1 MAMVAS
7 PSGEQGYIRTVLS
20 RDNFMDLESSS
31 LALPSEETLKVGRQD
46 LEKSMRIQHQVQMT
60 MAKRTT
66 KKSLANGSVYKSVSI
81 SDQIP
86 YTTLSQREI
95 TRTPSK
101 SIDTMKDYQTSHY
114 ENGWSGGY
122 SQYGQRRQENGWAGS
137 YSTYGQWGTERD
149 INQRKPLSRKEVSPE
164 RIVGMGTYE
173 QRKNTSASLRYPE
186 HRQYNASTVR
196 YSRSEFGTAAR
207 ARQSTTKK
215 SNMSDQDSVF
225 MTSGPNSPAKAIYEQ
240 RNSRSLNNLLD
251 KENYQAS
258 YMAGSSQVKAVIPP
272 QQMYSRPEVQRTSYQ
287 KTVYRTGKGDYSG
300 ASGINMSGKRTTMT
314 AGRVAAGS
322 GIMQSRVDGVHM
334 DGAVGSSAPVQV
346 TSEVDMTLERAVGL
360 LQSESSSSYWL
371 VAAANFIQH
380 ECFQKIEARKRVYSL
395 GGIPRLIRLLS
406 NDDEEVQRAAC
417 AALRNLV
424 FEDNDNKLEVCEQR
438 GMPILLSLM
447 RDTQDLEIKRQITG
461 LLWNLSSN
469 DQLKIMLIRDAL
481 SNLNKSIIIPC
492 SGWKEGEYSKSDMMN
507 DSDIFHNATGC
518 LRNMSSA
525 GPEGRQAMRDCD
537 GLIDS
542 LVHYVRKSIA
552 DYKPDDRATENCVCI
567 LHNLSY
573 QLESELPARYS
584 KYFYVQNRNED
595 QSDTSIGCFGGRS
608 RKVKEQWGD
617 TPVPEEVSNP
627 RGVEWLWNSI
637 VVRMY
642 LSLIAKSTRNYTQ
655 EASLGSLQNLTAGN
669 GSMPFSVAQ
678 MVVQKEKGLQH
689 VRNML
694 FGSDPGVKRTT
705 VSLLRNLSRNSS
717 LHNDIATE
725 LMPDLVRA
733 LPDSVPESNI
743 ANDTTA
749 SLCYVLNSLISSNS
763 ENARLLLQNGGIRKL
778 INLSSSDGTM
788 GSKAGKAASLVLYN
802 MWSHQELHN
811 AYKKATFKKGDFVNP
826 KTSKAYHSL

>member
-1 MAMVAS
+1 MALVAS
-7 PSGEQGYIRTVLS
+7 PTIEQGYIKTVLS
-20 RDNFMDLESSS
+20 PEHFMDLESSS

-60 MAKRTT
+60 LAKRIT
-66 KKSLANGSVYKSVSI
+66 KKSLANGSIYQSVSV
-81 SDQIP
+81 SDQVP
-86 YTTLSQREI
+86 YTTLSQREVV
-95 TRTPSK
+95 RTPAK
-101 SIDTMKDYQTSHY
+101 SVDTMKDYQSLVY

-122 SQYGQRRQENGWAGS
+122 TNYGQRRQENGWSGGYSS
-137 YSTYGQWGTERD
+137 YSQRGPEKD
-149 INQRKPLSRKEVSPE
+149 LSQRKPLARKEVSPE
-164 RIVGMGTYE
+164 REAGMGMYE
-173 QRKNTSASLRYPE
+173 QRKTTAASLRYPE
-186 HRQYNASTVR
+186 HRQYNSTTR
-196 YSRSEFGTAAR
+196 YTRSEFGTAAKT
-207 ARQSTTKK
+207 RQSTIRK

-225 MTSGPNSPAKAIYEQ
+225 MNSGPNSPAKAIYEQ

-251 KENYQAS
+251 REHYQTA
-258 YMAGSSQVKAVIPP
+258 YVAGSGQVRPVITQ
-272 QQMYSRPEVQRTSYQ
+272 QQMYSRPEVHRSSYQ
-287 KTVYRTGKGDYSG
+287 KTVYRTGRADYSG
-300 ASGINMSGKRTTMT
+300 ASAKRGTMT
-314 AGRVAAGS
+314 AGRVAAGP
-322 GIMQSRVDGVHM
+322 IMQTHVDVVHVDGP
-334 DGAVGSSAPVQV
+334 VGSSAPAQV
-346 TSEVDMTLERAVGL
+346 TSEVDMTLERAVSL
-360 LQSESSSSYWL
+360 LQSDSSTQYWL
-371 VAAANFIQH
+371 VTACNFIQH
-380 ECFQKIEARKRVYSL
+380 ECFQKIEARRRVYTL

-406 NDDEEVQRAAC
+406 SDNEEVQRAAC

-438 GMPILLSLM
+438 GMPILLNLL

-481 SNLNKSIIIPC
+481 STLTKSIIIPC
-492 SGWKEGEYSKSDMMN
+492 SGWKEGEYSKNDMMN
-507 DSDIFHNATGC
+507 DADIFYNATGC

-584 KYFYVQNRNED
+584 KYFYVQNRNVAAD
-595 QSDTSIGCFGGRS
+595 DTNIGCFGGRS

-617 TPVPEEVSNP
+617 TPVAEEISNP

-642 LSLIAKSTRNYTQ
+642 LSLMAKSTRNYTQ
-655 EASLGSLQNLTAGN
+655 EASMGSLQNLTAGN

-678 MVVQKEKGLQH
+678 MVVQKENGLQH
-689 VRNML
+689 IRNML
-694 FGSDPGVKRTT
+694 FASDPGVKRTS
-705 VSLLRNLSRNSS
+705 VSLLRNLSRNPS
-717 LHNDIATE
+717 LHSDIATQ
-725 LMPDLVRA
+725 MIPDLVRA

-743 ANDTTA
+743 ANDTAA
-749 SLCYVLNSLISSNS
+749 SLCYVLNSVISSS
-763 ENARLLLQNGGIRKL
+763 SQNARLLLQNGGVRKL

-802 MWSHQELHN
+802 MWTHQELHS
-811 AYKKATFKKGDFVNP
+811 AYKKAAFKKGDFVNP